1 MFIACE
7 MPEEG
12 KKAMADGVKKMK
24 PIWFI
29 VGLALTFMGG
39 VILISG
45 IYDLLARVEYKTGLA
60 RLHPALW
67 WGGLMVAAG
76 LIFVLANRDAAVD

>member
-1 MFIACE
+1 

-12 KKAMADGVKKMK
+12 KKAMADDVKKMK
-24 PIWFI
+24 PIWFF
-29 VGLALTFMGG
+29 VGLVLLFMGG

-45 IYDLLARVEYKTGLA
+45 IYDLLAHVEYKTVLA
-60 RLHPALW
+60 RLHPAVW

-76 LIFVLANRDAAVD
+76 LIFVLANRNATVD